1 MSDNKKDVRFCQRNQ
16 KTEDNMFD
24 KLEFI
29 ENRYNEITRQLS
41 DPKVIS
47 NQNLYRELMKEI
59 KELEPIVT
67 KYREYVDVKNKMAEA
82 LEMLSGSLDAEFHE
96 MYDEELK
103 ECRDKIPQI
112 EAELKVLL
120 LPSDPNDNKSVIIEI
135 RGGAGGDEAA
145 LFAASLFRMYT
156 MYAEVR
162 GWTSEVLDSN
172 VTGIG
177 GIKEI
182 SFSIDAEGAYSR
194 LKYESGV
201 HRVQRIPETESSGRI
216 HTSTVTV
223 AVLPE
228 ADDVDVEINLSDVE
242 IDTYRSSGAGG
253 QHVNKTDSAIRL
265 THTPTGI
272 VITCQDERS
281 QHKNKDKA
289 FKILRAKLYEQAQ
302 IEQSKEIAQNRKS
315 QVGTGDRS
323 ERIRTYNFPQGRVTD
338 HRIGLTLYKIEAIM
352 NGEIDEL
359 IDGLITDDQAK
370 RLSHTEG

>member
-1 MSDNKKDVRFCQRNQ
+1 
-16 KTEDNMFD
+16 MFD
-24 KLEFI
+24 KLESI
-29 ENRYNEITRQLS
+29 ETRYEEISRQLS

-59 KELEPIVT
+59 KDLEPIIG
-67 KYREYVDVKNKMAEA
+67 KYREYVDIKNKMSEA
-82 LEMLSGSLDAEFHE
+82 LEMLSSNLDADFKE

-103 ECRDKIPQI
+103 ACRDRMPQI
-112 EAELKVLL
+112 EEELKVLL
-120 LPSDPNDNKSVIIEI
+120 LPKDPNDSKSVIIEI

-145 LFAASLFRMYT
+145 LFAATLFRMYT

-162 GWTSEVLDSN
+162 GWSSEVLDSN

-201 HRVQRIPETESSGRI
+201 HRVQRVPETESSGRI

-228 ADDVDVEINLSDVE
+228 ADEVDVEINMSDIE

-281 QHKNKDKA
+281 QHKNKEKA

-302 IEQSKEIAQNRKS
+302 IDQSKEIAQNRKS

-338 HRIGLTLYKIEAIM
+338 HRINLTLYKINEIM
-352 NGEIDEL
+352 DGVLDEL
-359 IDGLITDDQAK
+359 IDSLITEDQAK
-370 RLSHTEG
+370 RLSHTEGII